1 MTKKALAVDLETY
14 LVRPGVLA
22 PKPVCGSFATSEE
35 AGLLTY
41 QETVDMLKLALF
53 EGGSNIVGANIAFDF
68 GVIAASSPSMLG
80 AIFSAYQDG
89 RVWDIQIA
97 QTLIDIAEGHLGLM
111 PDGSP
116 IRIPR
121 IDGTESNIQRRYSL
135 EACVWLLTGRHDAK
149 INDTWRLRYAEL
161 DGIPFERWPREA
173 KQYPVDDAKN
183 TLDCYNAQST
193 GTKPN
198 LGPVDSMLT
207 THLTLQCRAAWS
219 MHLASM
225 WGLKTDPARVA
236 ELEKRIQE
244 QDAVNKE
251 RLKKLG
257 LVDVEGK
264 KIMPALKT
272 RVAVAHGADID
283 SKCPAC
289 DGKGKVKSEK
299 TKGQIKCKECDSTGI
314 VLPSDIPR
322 TAAGAIAAD
331 RDTFNECDD
340 PVLLEY
346 VDAAKNDKLLETY
359 IPFLKEGV
367 ANRINVR
374 PNVLVESGR
383 ASYDGL
389 IQLIPRDGGVRECFI
404 PTPGY
409 VFCSVDYAALE
420 LCTLAQSALHLVGR
434 SKMADAINESKD
446 PGALHTI
453 FAAKMLNRD
462 PDEFKALVKAGD
474 KGAKLARQMAKAA
487 NFGFPGGMGPA
498 KLVLAKRK
506 EGLRFCVASG
516 LYDKC
521 GERMSPQ
528 RNGPAVCAA
537 CEAIAKKLREQWFQ
551 TWPEMESYFN
561 HISSLPGIRD
571 NSATIVSPGTGY
583 LRGGLGFSN
592 AANHPFQH
600 LASCGAKH
608 ALWNVSREC
617 YTDKTSPLFGSRPV
631 LFAHDEIIAELPE
644 GKAHEAA
651 HRMADIMVSSMR
663 EFVPDVHVSAEPA
676 LMRYWTK
683 AAEPK
688 YVDGR
693 LVPWEKA

>member
-1 MTKKALAVDLETY
+1 MKALAFDLETY
-14 LVRPGVLA
+14 LIRPGVLA

-41 QETVDMLKLALF
+41 PEVADLLKLSLF
-53 EGGSNIVGANIAFDF
+53 EGGTNIVGANIAFDF
-68 GVIAASSPSMLG
+68 GVVSASTPSLVP
-80 AIFSAYQDG
+80 AIFAAYDAG
-89 RVWDIQIA
+89 RVWDVQIA
-97 QTLIDIAEGHLGLM
+97 QSLIDIAEGHLGLM

-135 EACVWLLTGRHDAK
+135 ECCVWLLTGRHDAK

-161 DGIPFERWPREA
+161 DGIPFNQWPREA
-173 KQYPVDDAKN
+173 KQYPIDDAKN
-183 TLDCYNAQST
+183 TLDCYVAQQ
-193 GTKPN
+193 GKPN
-198 LGPVDSMLT
+198 LGLVEGKT
-207 THLTLQCRAAWS
+207 FTHLTLQTRAAFA

-225 WGLKTDPARVA
+225 WGLKTDPVRVA
-236 ELEKRIQE
+236 ALEERIKA
-244 QDAVNKE
+244 QDALNKE

-257 LVDVEGK
+257 LVDIDGK
-264 KIMPALKT
+264 KIMSALKT

-283 SKCPAC
+283 SKCPTC
-289 DGKGKVKSEK
+289 QGKGKVISPK
-299 TKGQIKCKECDSTGI
+299 TKGKINCKDCDSTGI

-322 TAAGAIAAD
+322 TAAGAVAAD
-331 RDTFNECDD
+331 RDTFSECDD
-340 PVLLEY
+340 PILMEY
-346 VDAAKNDKLLETY
+346 VEAAKNDKLLETY
-359 IPFLKEGV
+359 IPFLQEGV
-367 ANRINVR
+367 NTRINVR

-404 PTPGY
+404 PTPGR

-420 LCTLAQSALHLVGR
+420 LCTLAQSALIVVGR

-453 FAAKMLNRD
+453 FAARMLNRD
-462 PDEFKALVKAGD
+462 PEEFKALVKAGD

-506 EGLRFCVASG
+506 EGLRFCTASG
-516 LYDKC
+516 LYEKC

-551 TWPEMESYFN
+551 TWPEMESYFA
-561 HISSLPGIRD
+561 HISALPALRD
-571 NSATIVSPGTGY
+571 NQAVLISPGTGY
-583 LRGGLGFSN
+583 QRGGLGFSN

-617 YTDKTSPLFGSRPV
+617 YTDRASPLFGSRPV

-693 LVPWEKA
+693 LVPWEK